1 MALERSSERR
11 SGARVRE
18 RERERGR
25 RSGAREREREED
37 SQCMLIADAA

>member
-1 MALERSSERR
+1 MASERSLERGR
-11 SGARVRE
+11 SGARV
-18 RERERGR
+18 RERGR

>member
-1 MALERSSERR
+1 MASERSSERR
-11 SGARVRE
+11 RSGARV
-18 RERERGR
+18 RERGR